1 MTYHRYLAVLL
12 LALSPF
18 FLSACDSGGG
28 GMEEEEEETTETLRE
43 LAEARGIAIGAAAET
58 NFRDI
63 DQRYSTLL
71 AREFNMVTAGNA
83 MKFGPLRP
91 SRNTFNF
98 NAADAL
104 IDFAEA
110 NDMQVRGHTLL
121 WHNQN
126 PDWLN
131 NGNFSRDEMIEI
143 MREHITTVVG
153 RYRGRIVAWDVV
165 NEAIADNGQLRNT
178 IWLQTIGP
186 EYIEMAFEFAHEA
199 DPQALLF
206 YNDYNAEGSGT
217 KSDAVYNLVRDLRQ
231 RGIPIHGVGLQMHV
245 TVGFSPTAASVLANM
260 QRLEALNLYVHITE
274 MDVRMPVNSSGVPL
288 NSEDLTQQAGIYLT
302 MMDVCLTALNCT
314 AFVIWGFT
322 DQYSWIPS
330 TFEGQGAALIFD
342 SNYQPKPAYQWLAD
356 ALRDEG

>member
-1 MTYHRYLAVLL
+1 
-12 LALSPF
+12 
-18 FLSACDSGGG
+18 
-28 GMEEEEEETTETLRE
+28 
-43 LAEARGIAIGAAAET
+43 
-58 NFRDI
+58 
-63 DQRYSTLL
+63 
-71 AREFNMVTAGNA
+71 A

-217 KSDAVYNLVRDLRQ
+217 KSD
-231 RGIPIHGVGLQMHV
+231 
-245 TVGFSPTAASVLANM
+245 
-260 QRLEALNLYVHITE
+260 
-274 MDVRMPVNSSGVPL
+274 
-288 NSEDLTQQAGIYLT
+288 
-302 MMDVCLTALNCT
+302 
-314 AFVIWGFT
+314 
-322 DQYSWIPS
+322 
-330 TFEGQGAALIFD
+330 
-342 SNYQPKPAYQWLAD
+342 
-356 ALRDEG
+356 